1 MYPGM
6 GLGMGAGM
14 MPMYPGMQV
23 AFGMGQQQQQQR
35 TPAST
40 MPMGVY
46 PAGTM
51 PLSPLAQALCMLP
64 TGG

>member
-23 AFGMGQQQQQQR
+23 AFGMGQQQQR